1 MRNVCFQWSIVVISF
16 IQPFWSFS
24 QKENPLRIIEPKIGS
39 TPDISEKAKQVF
51 LKNQEIY
58 NQLSERS
65 TNYSSYE
72 AFEADLSKSEME
84 IWRDEAT
91 YTRESILDISIWG
104 CSWYC
109 GGGPSDVYSSSD
121 LQATQKNNYVATNI
135 HDGNLGTAWVEGK
148 PGLGIGESFSFVFEK
163 KSPPVT
169 TVMLYNGYL
178 KSDQIWKD
186 NGRVKQLK
194 LYVDNKPFAL
204 LNLKDVKSQQ
214 IFHIDTLQGIDTS
227 LVLRFE
233 ITQVYKGDKYED
245 VAISDLEFDGTGVHC
260 FAKGTPI
267 LTPSGNTMI
276 EQLKVGDEVLSWNE
290 QTGEIE
296 KAVILEL
303 ASQKHHNL
311 YELDFSGT
319 KITVTDDHPFFRTEQ
334 FYAVKPNSTYGIKA
348 AELKVGQELSF
359 LENGL
364 LVSKKLA
371 SIQKLENCQETYT
384 ITKLDKNRL
393 FFANGICAAVEDL
406 KTSPGKNYQE
416 TSNSFSAE

>member
-1 MRNVCFQWSIVVISF
+1 MIIFAQSF
-16 IQPFWSFS
+16 CSFS
-24 QKENPLRIIEPKIGS
+24 QKETPLKEIEPKLGS
-39 TPDISEKAKQVF
+39 TPDISEKAKQAF

-65 TNYSSYE
+65 MNYSSYE

-84 IWRDEAT
+84 IWRDEAR
-91 YTRESILDISIWG
+91 YTRESLLDISIWG

-109 GGGPSDVYSSSD
+109 GGGPSDVYTSSD

-178 KSDQIWKD
+178 KSDQVWKD

-194 LYVDNKPFAL
+194 LYVDNKPAAL

-214 IFHIDTLQGIDTS
+214 IFNIDTLQGIDTS

-245 VAISDLEFDGTGVHC
+245 VAISDIEFDGTGVHC
-260 FAKGTPI
+260 FVKGTSV
-267 LTPSGNTMI
+267 LTPTGKAAIQN
-276 EQLKVGDEVLSWNE
+276 LKTGDEVLSFNE

-296 KAVILEL
+296 TAVILEV

-319 KITVTDDHPFFRTEQ
+319 KITVTDDHPLFVNES
-334 FYAVKPNSTYGIKA
+334 FYAVKANSIYGIKA
-348 AELKVGQELSF
+348 NELNAGQEIQF
-359 LENGL
+359 YENGEFVTRKL
-364 LVSKKLA
+364 ISIKKLE
-371 SIQKLENCQETYT
+371 SCQETYT
-384 ITKLDKNRL
+384 IAKLDKNRL
-393 FFANGICAAVEDL
+393 FFANGIFAAVEDL
-406 KTSPGKNYQE
+406 KISPAKNYPE
-416 TSNSFSAE
+416 ASNSFSE